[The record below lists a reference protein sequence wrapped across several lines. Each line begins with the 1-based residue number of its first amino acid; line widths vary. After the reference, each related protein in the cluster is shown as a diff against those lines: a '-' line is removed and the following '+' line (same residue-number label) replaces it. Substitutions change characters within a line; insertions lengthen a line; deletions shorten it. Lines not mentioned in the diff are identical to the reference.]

1 MATTTMST
9 LNEFDVLK
17 TCLPLS
23 KNLSKYLLV
32 KTKVIYISDLECRIN
47 CNLDS
52 IVRRFGHSGWM
63 EMKPLVVGIKCYTKD
78 EKPAFV
84 FVRHSDKKND
94 NRSIIDSFE
103 AANDVWHPFKFPL
116 VENYHTETRIC
127 MSDEVTAYTLAI
139 LNSSQLIR
147 YENHTNYFPRGYA
160 SFETG
165 SKALVYV
172 DGDKIINPSFAELT
186 TAIKLS
192 SLTSY
197 SPSKSVAESPQVPLN
212 LP

>member
-1 MATTTMST
+1 MST
-9 LNEFDVLK
+9 LNELDILK
-17 TCLPLS
+17 SCLPLS
-23 KNLSKYLLV
+23 ENLSKYLLV
-32 KTKVIYISDLECRIN
+32 KTKVAYVSDLECRIK
-47 CNLDS
+47 CNLDT
-52 IVRRFGHSGWM
+52 IVRKFGHSGWM
-63 EMKPLVVGIKCYTKD
+63 EMKPLVVGIKCYTAG

-84 FVRHSDKKND
+84 FVRHSDKN
-94 NRSIIDSFE
+94 NNNSSIIDSFE
-103 AANDVWHPFKFPL
+103 AANDAWHPFKFPL
-116 VENYHTETRIC
+116 IENYHTETRIC

-172 DGDKIINPSFAELT
+172 DGDKTINPSSAALEN
-186 TAIKLS
+186 AIKLS

-197 SPSKSVAESPQVPLN
+197 SPSKSVAESPQAPVN

>member
-1 MATTTMST
+1 MST
-9 LNEFDVLK
+9 LNELDILK

-32 KTKVIYISDLECRIN
+32 KTKVAYVSDLECRIK
-47 CNLDS
+47 CNLDT
-52 IVRRFGHSGWM
+52 IVRKFGHSGWM
-63 EMKPLVVGIKCYTKD
+63 EMKPLVVGIKCYTAG

-84 FVRHSDKKND
+84 FVRHSDRKND
-94 NRSIIDSFE
+94 TSSIIDSFE

-147 YENHTNYFPRGYA
+147 YENNTNYFPRGYA

-172 DGDKIINPSFAELT
+172 DGDKTINPSSAELT
-186 TAIKLS
+186 ASIKLS

-197 SPSKSVAESPQVPLN
+197 SPSKSVAE
-212 LP
+212 